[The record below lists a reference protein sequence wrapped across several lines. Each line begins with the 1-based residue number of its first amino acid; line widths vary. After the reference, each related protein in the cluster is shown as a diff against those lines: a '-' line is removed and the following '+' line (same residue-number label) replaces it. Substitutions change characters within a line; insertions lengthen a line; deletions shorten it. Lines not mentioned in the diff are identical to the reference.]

1 MSEQINGSQNQNHSY
16 VKAVVYDLE
25 SENMNIFRGS
35 PVFDLVRT
43 ARVKCVL
50 LLHGLGVPCTES
62 VILVA
67 PNKAEHVDRTIA
79 ICRQIYE
86 RLNEQLRANG
96 FNIRL
101 QPIIEVLDLTTV
113 QYTRLLPLAERRLMS
128 SLDRAIDHV
137 SRLID
142 DLEAI
147 TEEARLRRARI
158 NLRRLANN
166 WSRINDMA
174 RRLGIDLSRDYETL
188 VDLID
193 EAITRCSQ

>member
-1 MSEQINGSQNQNHSY
+1 MSGNQNQNQTY
-16 VKAVVYDLE
+16 IKAVVYDLE
-25 SENMNIFRGS
+25 SENMLVFRGS
-35 PVFDLVRT
+35 PVFDMVRT
-43 ARVKCVL
+43 ARIKCVL

-79 ICRQIYE
+79 LCRQIYE

-96 FNIRL
+96 FNVRL
-101 QPIIEVLDLTTV
+101 EPIIQVLDLTTV

>member
-1 MSEQINGSQNQNHSY
+1 MSEQINGSQNQNQTY

-35 PVFDLVRT
+35 PMFDVVRS

-101 QPIIEVLDLTTV
+101 
-113 QYTRLLPLAERRLMS
+113 
-128 SLDRAIDHV
+128 HV
-137 SRLID
+137 
-142 DLEAI
+142 
-147 TEEARLRRARI
+147 
-158 NLRRLANN
+158 
-166 WSRINDMA
+166 
-174 RRLGIDLSRDYETL
+174 
-188 VDLID
+188 
-193 EAITRCSQ
+193 

>member
-1 MSEQINGSQNQNHSY
+1 MSEQINGNENQNQTHN
-16 VKAVVYDLE
+16 KALVYDLA

-35 PVFDLVRT
+35 NVFDLVRT
-43 ARVKCVL
+43 ARIKCVL

-67 PNKAEHVDRTIA
+67 PNKTQYVDRTIA
-79 ICRQIYE
+79 LVNETYE

-96 FNIRL
+96 FNVRL
-101 QPIIEVLDLTTV
+101 QPIIQVLDLNTV
-113 QYTRLLPLAERRLMS
+113 QYTRLLPLAQRRLMS

-166 WSRINDMA
+166 WNRIISMA
-174 RRLGIDLSRDYETL
+174 RQLGIDLSTDYNVL

-193 EAITRCSQ
+193 EALRRCS

>member
-1 MSEQINGSQNQNHSY
+1 MSERINGSQNQNQTY

-35 PVFDLVRT
+35 PVFDMVRT
-43 ARVKCVL
+43 ARIKCVL

-79 ICRQIYE
+79 ICRQIYD
-86 RLNEQLRANG
+86 RLNEQLRANN

-166 WSRINDMA
+166 WNRIFSMA
-174 RRLGIDLSRDYETL
+174 RQLGIDLSTDYNVL

-193 EAITRCSQ
+193 EALRRCS

>member
-1 MSEQINGSQNQNHSY
+1 
-16 VKAVVYDLE
+16 VVYDLE

-35 PVFDLVRT
+35 NVFDLVRT
-43 ARVKCVL
+43 ARIKCVL
-50 LLHGLGVPCTES
+50 LLHSLGIPCTES

-79 ICRQIYE
+79 ICREIYE

-96 FNIRL
+96 FNVRL
-101 QPIIEVLDLTTV
+101 QPIIQVLDLTTV
-113 QYTRLLPLAERRLMS
+113 QYARLLPLAERRLLS

-193 EAITRCSQ
+193 EAIRRCSQ

>member
-1 MSEQINGSQNQNHSY
+1 MSEQINGSQNQNQTY

-25 SENMNIFRGS
+25 SENMNIFRNTQ
-35 PVFDLVRT
+35 VFDMVRS

-50 LLHGLGVPCTES
+50 LLHGLGLPCTES

-67 PNKAEHVDRTIA
+67 PNKAEHVDRTITLVN
-79 ICRQIYE
+79 QTYE

-96 FNIRL
+96 FNVRL
-101 QPIIEVLDLTTV
+101 QPIIQVLDLNTV
-113 QYTRLLPLAERRLMS
+113 QYTRLLPLAERRLLS

-193 EAITRCSQ
+193 EALSRCS

>member
-1 MSEQINGSQNQNHSY
+1 VSEQINGNQNQNQTY

-35 PVFDLVRT
+35 QVFDMVRS

-50 LLHGLGVPCTES
+50 LLHSLGIPCTES
-62 VILVA
+62 VILVS

-79 ICRQIYE
+79 LVNETYE

-96 FNIRL
+96 FNVRL
-101 QPIIEVLDLTTV
+101 QPIIQVINLNTV
-113 QYTRLLPLAERRLMS
+113 QYTRLLPLAERRLLS

-147 TEEARLRRARI
+147 TEEARLRRVRI

-193 EAITRCSQ
+193 EALRRCA

>member
-1 MSEQINGSQNQNHSY
+1 MSDRTSENQNQNQTY

-35 PVFDLVRT
+35 NVFDMVRT

-50 LLHGLGVPCTES
+50 LLHSLGVPCTES

-67 PNKAEHVDRTIA
+67 PNKVEQVDRVIA
-79 ICRQIYE
+79 LVNQTYE
-86 RLNEQLRANG
+86 RLNERLRANG

-101 QPIIEVLDLTTV
+101 QPIIEVLSLTTV
-113 QYTRLLPLAERRLMS
+113 QATRLIPLAERRLMS

-137 SRLID
+137 SRLLD

-147 TEEARLRRARI
+147 TEAVRLRRVKA

-193 EAITRCSQ
+193 EALRRCA

>member
-1 MSEQINGSQNQNHSY
+1 MSEVQNRDQTY

-35 PVFDLVRT
+35 NVFDLVRT

-50 LLHGLGVPCTES
+50 LLHSLGVPCTES

-67 PNKAEHVDRTIA
+67 PNKAEHVDRVIA
-79 ICRQIYE
+79 IVRQTYD
-86 RLNEQLRANG
+86 RLNEQLSANG
-96 FNIRL
+96 YNIRL
-101 QPIIEVLDLTTV
+101 KPIVEVLDLTTV
-113 QYTRLLPLAERRLMS
+113 QATRLIPLAERRLLS

-137 SRLID
+137 SRIID

-147 TEEARLRRARI
+147 TEEVRRRRI
-158 NLRRLANN
+158 RANLRRLANN
-166 WSRINDMA
+166 WSRIFDMS

-193 EAITRCSQ
+193 EALSRCA

>member
-1 MSEQINGSQNQNHSY
+1 MVNKMSESLNQNQTY
-16 VKAVVYDLE
+16 IKAVVYDLE
-25 SENMNIFRGS
+25 SENMNVFRGS
-35 PVFDLVRT
+35 PMFDVVRT

-67 PNKAEHVDRTIA
+67 PNKAQYVDRTIA
-79 ICRQIYE
+79 LVNETYE

-101 QPIIEVLDLTTV
+101 QPIIQVLDLNTV

-128 SLDRAIDHV
+128 SLDRAIDRV
-137 SRLID
+137 SQIID

-147 TEEARLRRARI
+147 TDEARLRRVRI

-193 EAITRCSQ
+193 EALRRCS